1 MSESSEHP
9 KTSSFPIREYL
20 DIVWRRRWGFVLA
33 FVAVSCLGVLYTM
46 RQPKVYE
53 ATTAV
58 IINPESQTINPFE
71 SSAADQ
77 WYLRDTYYD
86 TQLRVL
92 QSRLV
97 AQRVVDDLG
106 LANDPAFLGLS
117 QIKDPVLL
125 QKKMA
130 AADPVSILLSK
141 LKVESVAGTRLA
153 NIRVRNENPELAASL
168 ANTLAAAYSA
178 QNSEHRS
185 ASLTATFDFIEKQYQ
200 ENEARLA
207 QSRDALNAFKENHK
221 ILYSNPVEQQKI
233 TNQRLD
239 YLNTKRVEIDTE
251 KQRAGYV
258 LSELRAIEV
267 SVDNVHAFT
276 ILGGPQTLETEL
288 AECRKLEEKKRE
300 LLITYLEKSPQV
312 TGLHKQIET
321 CKASVLNGMK
331 NVIQGLEAHYQALV
345 KLDQEIHQEISSLQK
360 EALELDQLRLLYEQF
375 ESQRRN
381 AESLYE
387 QSQAKLNEVSLNQ
400 RLEVNNIRILDN
412 AAVPTSPVSPN
423 LLINGAIT
431 LLAAVIAG
439 FLAVLLLELFDIS
452 IRNQT
457 DIEERVGLPFLGAV
471 PKFPKN
477 RRYAGRNAYRFILEN
492 PRSPIAECMRTL
504 LTTLS
509 FLIKSNASHILLI
522 TSAQPLEGKTMTSL
536 NLAVTAALAGKRV
549 VLLEADMRRPRIY
562 QALNISTKSGL
573 NNLLKGEVTLAEA
586 LQGTE
591 VDNLKLLPCGEIPKN
606 PADLFQS
613 EAFSNL
619 LDTLKTQF
627 DTIIIDSPPVTVVT
641 DALIIAQHVH
651 GVIVVSRAG
660 VTPMPSLVR
669 TRELLESVNAPIT
682 GAVLNDLSASSHSY
696 YGGYYYYHKAYR
708 DESS

>member
-9 KTSSFPIREYL
+9 KTSSFPIREYI

-288 AECRKLEEKKRE
+288 AECRKLDGV
-300 LLITYLEKSPQV
+300 LCGQHPG
-312 TGLHKQIET
+312 GLQSRI
-321 CKASVLNGMK
+321 
-331 NVIQGLEAHYQALV
+331 
-345 KLDQEIHQEISSLQK
+345 
-360 EALELDQLRLLYEQF
+360 F
-375 ESQRRN
+375 SQ
-381 AESLYE
+381 
-387 QSQAKLNEVSLNQ
+387 
-400 RLEVNNIRILDN
+400 
-412 AAVPTSPVSPN
+412 
-423 LLINGAIT
+423 
-431 LLAAVIAG
+431 
-439 FLAVLLLELFDIS
+439 
-452 IRNQT
+452 
-457 DIEERVGLPFLGAV
+457 
-471 PKFPKN
+471 
-477 RRYAGRNAYRFILEN
+477 
-492 PRSPIAECMRTL
+492 
-504 LTTLS
+504 
-509 FLIKSNASHILLI
+509 
-522 TSAQPLEGKTMTSL
+522 
-536 NLAVTAALAGKRV
+536 
-549 VLLEADMRRPRIY
+549 
-562 QALNISTKSGL
+562 
-573 NNLLKGEVTLAEA
+573 
-586 LQGTE
+586 
-591 VDNLKLLPCGEIPKN
+591 
-606 PADLFQS
+606 
-613 EAFSNL
+613 
-619 LDTLKTQF
+619 
-627 DTIIIDSPPVTVVT
+627 
-641 DALIIAQHVH
+641 
-651 GVIVVSRAG
+651 
-660 VTPMPSLVR
+660 
-669 TRELLESVNAPIT
+669 
-682 GAVLNDLSASSHSY
+682 
-696 YGGYYYYHKAYR
+696 
-708 DESS
+708 